1 MPGVDE
7 QVRAAILRS
16 IEAAGKG
23 DAEASHEIYAE
34 DAVLEFPQS
43 GERFVG
49 KRNFLEWRRIYPG
62 EVEFVVRSLRGSGDL
77 WVRELSVRYDR
88 GEWQYGV
95 AILEFRDQL
104 VVHETIYVTAGWPA
118 PEWRARWRAASQ
130 DALN

>member
-1 MPGVDE
+1 MPSVDE

-16 IEAAGKG
+16 VEAAGKG
-23 DAEASHEIYAE
+23 DADAAHEIYAE

-62 EVEFVVRSLRGSGDL
+62 EVEFVTRRLRGGGAL
-77 WVRELSVRYDR
+77 WVRELSVRYDG

-95 AILEFRDQL
+95 GILEFRDQL
-104 VVHETIYVTAGWPA
+104 VVRETIYVTTAWEA
-118 PEWRARWRAASQ
+118 PEWRARWRAA
-130 DALN
+130 AWATG

>member
-62 EVEFVVRSLRGSGDL
+62 EVEFVVRSLRGGGDL

-104 VVHETIYVTAGWPA
+104 VVRETIYVTAGWPA
-118 PEWRARWRAASQ
+118 PE
-130 DALN
+130 